1 MDFVAVAQQ
10 CAPNVAPQTLMAVAR
25 VESSFNPYAI
35 GVVGGRLERQPR
47 SHAEAVATAR
57 QLERLGYNFSMG
69 ATQVNRYNLAKYNES
84 YDTIFDLCRN
94 LRTGAAI
101 LEECFVRAK
110 RKYGDDQA
118 ALRAAFSCYYSGNY
132 VTGFQHGYV
141 QKVVSAALQPAAI
154 GVVPTVA
161 RPGAAANASPSPP
174 ADVPASLPNGEPVDM
189 VSLKAKSR
197 AAEEGRA
204 SMRVKPIPGNAGAKG
219 SLKYEMGGADEA
231 DDH

>member
-101 LEECFVRAK
+101 LEDCFVRAK
-110 RKYGDDQA
+110 RRYGDDQA

-154 GVVPTVA
+154 GVVPNLA
-161 RPGAAANASPSPP
+161 RPGATANASAPP
-174 ADVPASLPNGEPVDM
+174 AEPAAPATHEPVDM
-189 VSLKAKSR
+189 VSLKAKSL
-197 AAEEGRA
+197 AQKKVAPA
-204 SMRVKPIPGNAGAKG
+204 WRVQPIPSKGGAKG
-219 SLKYEMGGADEA
+219 SLKYESGGADEA